1 MSLKEHTVKSYD
13 NDLKSIA
20 GTLDLTVSLIF
31 QSLDMISSA
40 INQHNQQLVEDITNH
55 DYKINTLDHLIEK
68 KVTTILALRQPMAV
82 DLRYII
88 SSLKV
93 SANLERIGDQ
103 AKNIIK
109 KISLLDD
116 YNFDSKVQE
125 WLTQMIS
132 ISKNMIQNAVLAF
145 NSQNLDLAK
154 QVMTQDDIIDQ
165 TYRNFFSLLNK
176 ENFSR
181 NEVNQIINNIS
192 KIKYEIEIELLI
204 NENTL
209 TWTAQYINEF
219 LECKIYDLINIVEP
233 IERSNFNIKLI

>member
-116 YNFDSKVQE
+116 YNFDYKVQE

-181 NEVNQIINNIS
+181 NEVNQIINTLFIAKSFERLADHSTNIA
-192 KIKYEIEIELLI
+192 EITGFVI
-204 NENTL
+204 TG
-209 TWTAQYINEF
+209 
-219 LECKIYDLINIVEP
+219 
-233 IERSNFNIKLI
+233 ERK

>member
-1 MSLKEHTVKSYD
+1 MSLKDHTVKSYD
-13 NDLKSIA
+13 NELQSIA

-40 INQHNQQLVEDITNH
+40 INNYNQQLVQNITNH

-109 KISLLDD
+109 KISLLEG
-116 YNFDSKVQE
+116 YNFDEKVKE

-132 ISKNMIQNAVLAF
+132 ISKNMVQNAVLSF
-145 NSQNLDLAK
+145 NSHNLNLAQ
-154 QVMTQDDIIDQ
+154 QVLTQDDIIDQ
-165 TYRNFFSLLNK
+165 TYSNFFSLINK
-176 ENFSR
+176 ENFNR
-181 NEVNQIINNIS
+181 NEVNQIV
-192 KIKYEIEIELLI
+192 
-204 NENTL
+204 NTL
-209 TWTAQYINEF
+209 FIAKSFERLADHST
-219 LECKIYDLINIVEP
+219 NIAEITGFVITGE
-233 IERSNFNIKLI
+233 IK

>member
-82 DLRYII
+82 DLRYITC
-88 SSLKV
+88 SLKV

-109 KISLLDD
+109 KISLLEN
-116 YNFDSKVQE
+116 YHFDSKVQE

-145 NSQNLDLAK
+145 NSQNLDLAQ

-181 NEVNQIINNIS
+181 NEVNQIINTLFIAKSFERLADHSTNIA
-192 KIKYEIEIELLI
+192 EITGFVITGE
-204 NENTL
+204 T
-209 TWTAQYINEF
+209 
-219 LECKIYDLINIVEP
+219 K
-233 IERSNFNIKLI
+233 

>member
-145 NSQNLDLAK
+145 NSQNLDLAQ
-154 QVMTQDDIIDQ
+154 QVMTQDDIIDR

-181 NEVNQIINNIS
+181 NEVNQIINTLFIAKSFERLADHSTNIA
-192 KIKYEIEIELLI
+192 EITGFVI
-204 NENTL
+204 TG
-209 TWTAQYINEF
+209 
-219 LECKIYDLINIVEP
+219 
-233 IERSNFNIKLI
+233 ERK

>member
-1 MSLKEHTVKSYD
+1 MSLKDHTVKSYD
-13 NDLKSIA
+13 NELQSIA

-40 INQHNQQLVEDITNH
+40 INNYNQQLVQNITNH

-109 KISLLDD
+109 KISLLEG
-116 YNFDSKVQE
+116 YNFDEKVKE

-132 ISKNMIQNAVLAF
+132 ISKNMVENAVLSF
-145 NSQNLDLAK
+145 NSHNLNLAQ
-154 QVMTQDDIIDQ
+154 QVLAQDDIIDQ
-165 TYRNFFSLLNK
+165 TYSNFFSLINK
-176 ENFSR
+176 ENFNR
-181 NEVNQIINNIS
+181 NEVNQIV
-192 KIKYEIEIELLI
+192 
-204 NENTL
+204 NTL
-209 TWTAQYINEF
+209 FIAKSFERLADHST
-219 LECKIYDLINIVEP
+219 NIAEITGFVITGE
-233 IERSNFNIKLI
+233 IK

>member
-68 KVTTILALRQPMAV
+68 KVTTILALRQPMAF

-181 NEVNQIINNIS
+181 NEVNQIINTLFIAKSFERLADHSTNIA
-192 KIKYEIEIELLI
+192 EITGFVI
-204 NENTL
+204 TG
-209 TWTAQYINEF
+209 
-219 LECKIYDLINIVEP
+219 
-233 IERSNFNIKLI
+233 ERK

>member
-1 MSLKEHTVKSYD
+1 MSLKDHTVKSYD
-13 NDLKSIA
+13 NELQSIA

-40 INQHNQQLVEDITNH
+40 INNYNQQLVQNITNH

-109 KISLLDD
+109 KISLLEG
-116 YNFDSKVQE
+116 YNFDEKVKE

-132 ISKNMIQNAVLAF
+132 ISKNMVQNAVLSF
-145 NSQNLDLAK
+145 NSHNLDLAK
-154 QVMTQDDIIDQ
+154 QVLTQDDIIDQ
-165 TYRNFFSLLNK
+165 TYSNFFSLINK
-176 ENFSR
+176 ENFNR
-181 NEVNQIINNIS
+181 NEVNQIVHTLFIAKSFERLADHSTNIAEITGFVITGE
-192 KIKYEIEIELLI
+192 IK
-204 NENTL
+204 
-209 TWTAQYINEF
+209 
-219 LECKIYDLINIVEP
+219 
-233 IERSNFNIKLI
+233 

>member
-55 DYKINTLDHLIEK
+55 DYKINTLDHLVEK

-116 YNFDSKVQE
+116 YNFDYKVQE

-181 NEVNQIINNIS
+181 NEVNQIINTLFIAKSFERLADHSTNIA
-192 KIKYEIEIELLI
+192 EITGFVI
-204 NENTL
+204 TG
-209 TWTAQYINEF
+209 
-219 LECKIYDLINIVEP
+219 
-233 IERSNFNIKLI
+233 ERK

>member
-1 MSLKEHTVKSYD
+1 MFSKKLQKNFLKKSYLQHKSTMSLKEHTVKSYD

-145 NSQNLDLAK
+145 NSQNLDLAQ

-181 NEVNQIINNIS
+181 NEVNQIINTLFIAKSFERLADHSTNIA
-192 KIKYEIEIELLI
+192 EITGFVI
-204 NENTL
+204 TG
-209 TWTAQYINEF
+209 
-219 LECKIYDLINIVEP
+219 
-233 IERSNFNIKLI
+233 ERK

>member
-55 DYKINTLDHLIEK
+55 DYKINTLDHLVEK

-181 NEVNQIINNIS
+181 NEVNQIINTLFIAKSFERLADHSTNIA
-192 KIKYEIEIELLI
+192 EITGFVI
-204 NENTL
+204 TG
-209 TWTAQYINEF
+209 
-219 LECKIYDLINIVEP
+219 
-233 IERSNFNIKLI
+233 ERK

>member
-145 NSQNLDLAK
+145 NSQNLDLAQ

-181 NEVNQIINNIS
+181 NEVNQIINTLFIAKSFERLADHSTNIA
-192 KIKYEIEIELLI
+192 EITGFVI
-204 NENTL
+204 TG
-209 TWTAQYINEF
+209 
-219 LECKIYDLINIVEP
+219 
-233 IERSNFNIKLI
+233 ERK

>member
-1 MSLKEHTVKSYD
+1 MSLKDHTVKSYD
-13 NDLKSIA
+13 NELQSIA

-40 INQHNQQLVEDITNH
+40 INNYNQQLVQNITNH

-109 KISLLDD
+109 KISLLEG
-116 YNFDSKVQE
+116 YNFDSKVKE

-132 ISKNMIQNAVLAF
+132 ISKNMVQNAVLSF
-145 NSQNLDLAK
+145 NSHNLDLAK
-154 QVMTQDDIIDQ
+154 QVLTQDDIIDQ
-165 TYRNFFSLLNK
+165 TYSNFFSLINK
-176 ENFSR
+176 ENFNR
-181 NEVNQIINNIS
+181 NEVNQIVH
-192 KIKYEIEIELLI
+192 
-204 NENTL
+204 TL
-209 TWTAQYINEF
+209 FIAKSF
-219 LECKIYDLINIVEP
+219 
-233 IERSNFNIKLI
+233 ERF

>member
-1 MSLKEHTVKSYD
+1 MSLKDHTVKSYD
-13 NDLKSIA
+13 NELQSIA

-40 INQHNQQLVEDITNH
+40 INNYNQQLVQNITNH

-109 KISLLDD
+109 KISLLEG
-116 YNFDSKVQE
+116 YNFDEKVKE

-132 ISKNMIQNAVLAF
+132 ISKNMVQNAVLSF
-145 NSQNLDLAK
+145 NSHNLNLAQ
-154 QVMTQDDIIDQ
+154 QVLAQDDIIDQ
-165 TYRNFFSLLNK
+165 TYSNFFSLINK
-176 ENFSR
+176 ENFNR
-181 NEVNQIINNIS
+181 NEVNQIVHTLFIAKSFERLADHSTNIAEITGFVITGE
-192 KIKYEIEIELLI
+192 IK
-204 NENTL
+204 
-209 TWTAQYINEF
+209 
-219 LECKIYDLINIVEP
+219 
-233 IERSNFNIKLI
+233 

>member
-13 NDLKSIA
+13 NELKSIA

-40 INQHNQQLVEDITNH
+40 LNHKNQQLVQNITDH

-109 KISLLDD
+109 KISLLEG
-116 YNFDSKVQE
+116 YNFDAKVIE
-125 WLTQMIS
+125 WLTQMIA

-145 NSQNLDLAK
+145 NSQNIILAK
-154 QVMTQDDIIDQ
+154 QVLAQDDIIDQ
-165 TYRNFFSLLNK
+165 TYSNFFSLLNK
-176 ENFSR
+176 ENFSQ
-181 NEVNQIINNIS
+181 NEVNQIV
-192 KIKYEIEIELLI
+192 
-204 NENTL
+204 NTL
-209 TWTAQYINEF
+209 FIAKSFERLADHST
-219 LECKIYDLINIVEP
+219 NIAEITGFVITGET
-233 IERSNFNIKLI
+233 K

>member
-40 INQHNQQLVEDITNH
+40 INQHNQQLVKDITNH

-145 NSQNLDLAK
+145 NSQNLDLAQ

-181 NEVNQIINNIS
+181 NEVNQIINTLFIAKSFERLADHSTNIA
-192 KIKYEIEIELLI
+192 EITGFVI
-204 NENTL
+204 TG
-209 TWTAQYINEF
+209 
-219 LECKIYDLINIVEP
+219 
-233 IERSNFNIKLI
+233 ERK

>member
-1 MSLKEHTVKSYD
+1 MSLKDHTVKSYD
-13 NDLKSIA
+13 NELQSIA
-20 GTLDLTVSLIF
+20 ETLDVTVSLIF

-40 INQHNQQLVEDITNH
+40 INNYNQQLVQNITNH

-109 KISLLDD
+109 KISLLEG
-116 YNFDSKVQE
+116 YNFDEKVKE

-132 ISKNMIQNAVLAF
+132 ISKNMVENAVLSF
-145 NSQNLDLAK
+145 NSHNLDLAK
-154 QVMTQDDIIDQ
+154 QVLAQDDIIDQ
-165 TYRNFFSLLNK
+165 TYSNFFSLINK
-176 ENFSR
+176 ENFNR
-181 NEVNQIINNIS
+181 NEVNQIV
-192 KIKYEIEIELLI
+192 
-204 NENTL
+204 NTL
-209 TWTAQYINEF
+209 FIAKSFERLADHST
-219 LECKIYDLINIVEP
+219 NIAEITGFVITGE
-233 IERSNFNIKLI
+233 IK

>member
-40 INQHNQQLVEDITNH
+40 IKQHNQQKVEDITNH

-145 NSQNLDLAK
+145 NSQNLDLAQ

-181 NEVNQIINNIS
+181 NEVNQIINTLFIAKSFERLADHSTNIA
-192 KIKYEIEIELLI
+192 EITGFVI
-204 NENTL
+204 TG
-209 TWTAQYINEF
+209 
-219 LECKIYDLINIVEP
+219 
-233 IERSNFNIKLI
+233 ERK

>member
-181 NEVNQIINNIS
+181 NEVNQIINTLFIAKSFERLADHSTNIA
-192 KIKYEIEIELLI
+192 EITGFVI
-204 NENTL
+204 TG
-209 TWTAQYINEF
+209 
-219 LECKIYDLINIVEP
+219 
-233 IERSNFNIKLI
+233 ERK